1 MNQELIDFCELYN
14 LPLEH
19 LGATLKDPKVIPMI
33 RGKAF
38 EFSAKDKL
46 SQVLDQNIWHVS
58 KPFVNPQLGS
68 HDQDVLIE
76 HLPTNTKITIECKLS
91 AKGQYKFQTNE
102 SIFKIKCMRSR
113 TLGPE
118 LVRRLA
124 PQRGMSEESLSVHND
139 QYLLGDFDLVLTSLA
154 NAFYSTNEDGI
165 FVWDP
170 SDLGQNFLE
179 QKFGVGLTNKQYQ
192 DAAFNDMYVARASDL
207 IISETNEVLCTR
219 KKCSNNQNCG
229 FIPNYPLLKF
239 NHDNLTNPSN
249 RWVHIS
255 NIESLLSHFIES

>member
-1 MNQELIDFCELYN
+1 
-14 LPLEH
+14 
-19 LGATLKDPKVIPMI
+19 
-33 RGKAF
+33 
-38 EFSAKDKL
+38 
-46 SQVLDQNIWHVS
+46 
-58 KPFVNPQLGS
+58 
-68 HDQDVLIE
+68 
-76 HLPTNTKITIECKLS
+76 
-91 AKGQYKFQTNE
+91 
-102 SIFKIKCMRSR
+102 MRSR

-124 PQRGMSEESLSVHND
+124 PLRGMSEESLSVHND
-139 QYLLGDFDLVLTSLA
+139 QYLLGDFDLVITSLA
-154 NAFYSTNEDGI
+154 NAFYSTNEDVI

-170 SDLGQNFLE
+170 SALGQKFLE
-179 QKFGVGLTNKQYQ
+179 QKYGFGLTEKQYQ

-239 NHDNLTNPSN
+239 NHDNLTNSSN

-255 NIESLLSHFIES
+255 NIENLLLNFIEG

>member
-1 MNQELIDFCELYN
+1 LFKFTDPSLYN
-14 LPLEH
+14 LPLEY

-38 EFSAKDKL
+38 EFSVKDRL
-46 SQVLDQNIWHVS
+46 SQVLNQNIWHVS

-68 HDQDVLIE
+68 HDQDVLIK
-76 HLPTNTKITIECKLS
+76 HLPTNTEITIECKLS
-91 AKGQYKFQTNE
+91 AKGQYKFQSNE

-118 LVRRLA
+118 L
-124 PQRGMSEESLSVHND
+124 
-139 QYLLGDFDLVLTSLA
+139 LGDFDLVITSLA

-170 SDLGQNFLE
+170 SALGQSFLE
-179 QKFGVGLTNKQYQ
+179 QKYGVGLSEKQYQ

-255 NIESLLSHFIES
+255 NIENLLLNFIEG

>member
-1 MNQELIDFCELYN
+1 MNQELIEFCELYN

-38 EFSAKDKL
+38 EFSVKDRL
-46 SQVLDQNIWHVS
+46 SRILNQNIWNVS

-68 HDQDVLIE
+68 HDQDVLIK
-76 HLPTNTKITIECKLS
+76 HIATNTEITIECKLS
-91 AKGQYKFQTNE
+91 AKGQYKYSTNE

-124 PQRGMSEESLSVHND
+124 PLRGMSEISLSVHND
-139 QYLLGDFDLVLTSLA
+139 QYLVGDFDLVITSLA
-154 NAFYSTNEDGI
+154 NAFYSTNKEGI
-165 FVWDP
+165 FIWNP
-170 SDLGQNFLE
+170 SNQGQHFLE
-179 QKFGVGLTNKQYQ
+179 QKYGAGLNAKQYQ
-192 DAAFNDMYVARASDL
+192 DLAFNDMYVAKASNL
-207 IISETNEVLCTR
+207 IISRDNEVVCTR
-219 KKCSNNQNCG
+219 KKCIDNENCG

-239 NHDNLTNPSN
+239 NHQDLTGPSN

-255 NIESLLSHFIES
+255 NIENLLLDFIKN